1 MAMSGSTELKL
12 DGYRAQGV
20 RDAKGARLLS
30 KNGKDFSRKYPQ
42 IVQALARALT
52 MDTVLDGELVA
63 FDDDGRPSFNAL
75 QNSGP

>member
-12 DGYRAQGV
+12 DGYCAQGI
-20 RDAKGARLLS
+20 RDAEGARLLS

-63 FDDDGRPSFNAL
+63 LDDDGRFQCAAEL
-75 QNSGP
+75 GA